1 MTQQIKRFKQRY
13 RSRAETGLYSDLKI
27 TCCNKQY
34 QVHKAII
41 CPRSSFFRSACEN
54 HFQESQSN
62 VIDLPEDDPGAVD
75 SMIYYIYNGYY
86 PKMDPGTQGISKDR
100 LAAAGWKLET
110 FGKIL
115 PCQENSPAGFRSSF
129 LSCMQRYIA
138 LAKKYEVSGLK
149 EMAQRCFQI
158 ISNCRGSCSKEF
170 AQAFEFVYM
179 TTIDSDRGLRDVVVH
194 ALHENPRALDEEHIR
209 RAMRLQPDLPY
220 DLVLYG
226 RGKEMGKEKDR
237 RSRPSWMNRPEA
249 S

>member
-1 MTQQIKRFKQRY
+1 MRLDDTTNQALQTALKK
-13 RSRAETGLYSDLKI
+13 AETGLYSDLKI

-41 CPRSSFFRSACEN
+41 CPRSCFFRSACEN

-62 VIDLPEDDPGAVD
+62 VINLPEDDPEAVD

-110 FGKIL
+110 FGEFTGGLQVK
-115 PCQENSPAGFRSSF
+115 F
-129 LSCMQRYIA
+129 LVLHAKVYA
-138 LAKKYEVSGLK
+138 LAEKYDVLGLK
-149 EMAQRCFQI
+149 EMAQRCFRI
-158 ISNCRGSCSKEF
+158 ISNCGGCCSKEF
-170 AQAFEFVYM
+170 AQACEFVYT
-179 TTIDSDRGLRDVVVH
+179 TTIDSDRGLRDVVVQS
-194 ALHENPRALDEEHIR
+194 LHEHPRALDEEHIR
-209 RAMRLQPDLPY
+209 SAMRLLPDLPY

-226 RGKEMGKEKDR
+226 RGKEMRKEKDR